1 MPKSVLR
8 GGVCGNI
15 GETGDLYNFFPLS
28 PKNSPIGLLNSYGEK
43 GKNKRRERTIGDY

>member
-15 GETGDLYNFFPLS
+15 GETGDIYNFFPLS
-28 PKNSPIGLLNSYGEK
+28 PKNSLMEK
-43 GKNKRRERTIGDY
+43 KAKIKEGKGP